1 MESCG
6 GGRAVA
12 PAPSHSASLAS
23 PVEVQSTGSLA
34 SMNLLDLAGNHTPL
48 LFELLLS
55 SPSVL
60 LALRMVSREWR
71 RRVDAVSLESV
82 LHSRWQ
88 PEPRTVLPLPEP
100 REPKQ
105 DAHTSNADM
114 QPQERFEMFRDIQWR
129 QHCVWSSAWSA
140 GCFSFKRL
148 LIFRIK
154 QCEHLMRSRQPSDDN
169 IAQAQEL
176 CRSIVAA
183 GVSLHDFEIRSCMQD
198 DEADRAIS
206 HTAFPRPWP
215 ARHSSTQF
223 NAAGLYC
230 PGLLEAFQFSAKT
243 LLDGSLARTLGP
255 CFPAYACHLLVSL
268 DWERYSALGLY
279 EGYNNADIS
288 VHDPS
293 APLDALGVGLRHP
306 DWSAL
311 AGQVLLSMC
320 VGERWCAW
328 VVTIAMCRGKPGQE
342 GWMARGSPLADGIRA
357 ALHGPLEVAEAP
369 GTHGVDS
376 ELRSTNAN
384 KMATA
389 ANALAILVTLAD
401 TENGTTAL
409 RCFAAMGYCPLF
421 LRLTLLRCGDTAM
434 SSTGFL
440 LPPRLRAFSAA
451 LLRRTLDEV
460 LVRAPPGSELA
471 LHEVQRYFRNQID
484 LPDAPAGATEDATNL
499 QRSSHISRC
508 TSREH
513 PNRPSTTA
521 PSPCLLYARLMLAP
535 LCILRFVCAFGR
547 IIFRAC

>member
-1 MESCG
+1 MLS
-6 GGRAVA
+6 VY
-12 PAPSHSASLAS
+12 
-23 PVEVQSTGSLA
+23 
-34 SMNLLDLAGNHTPL
+34 
-48 LFELLLS
+48 LLS
-55 SPSVL
+55 ACPVDFTRVL
-60 LALRMVSREWR
+60 
-71 RRVDAVSLESV
+71 V
-82 LHSRWQ
+82 LHCS
-88 PEPRTVLPLPEP
+88 
-100 REPKQ
+100 
-105 DAHTSNADM
+105 
-114 QPQERFEMFRDIQWR
+114 
-129 QHCVWSSAWSA
+129 
-140 GCFSFKRL
+140 
-148 LIFRIK
+148 
-154 QCEHLMRSRQPSDDN
+154 
-169 IAQAQEL
+169 
-176 CRSIVAA
+176 
-183 GVSLHDFEIRSCMQD
+183 
-198 DEADRAIS
+198 
-206 HTAFPRPWP
+206 
-215 ARHSSTQF
+215 
-223 NAAGLYC
+223 
-230 PGLLEAFQFSAKT
+230 
-243 LLDGSLARTLGP
+243 
-255 CFPAYACHLLVSL
+255 
-268 DWERYSALGLY
+268 
-279 EGYNNADIS
+279 
-288 VHDPS
+288 
-293 APLDALGVGLRHP
+293 VGLRHP